1 MDFQVYLAVDYE
13 AGLIKLA
20 DVRQNAITP
29 SPARFPSADAD
40 CKSAGFSA
48 GSIAAIV
55 LGVVVGISL
64 MIVAG
69 YYLRRRRAR
78 QRHQSEKITQHSVS
92 LPEPRASV
100 AESSPMIGAPLSP
113 ELSGEGRTHELPS
126 PNGGYPPPSPHAPA
140 QPLHVPTT
148 PNNSSTPYATAMPPV
163 SPQVLANNPWN
174 R

>member
-29 SPARFPSADAD
+29 SPARFPSADTD
-40 CKSAGFSA
+40 CKKAGFSA

-55 LGVVVGISL
+55 LGVVVGIAL

-78 QRHQSEKITQHSVS
+78 QRHQSEKITQHSDP

-148 PNNSSTPYATAMPPV
+148 PNNSSTPYETAMPPV